1 MAVITV
7 HQNEPI
13 DSVLRRFQRQVIK
26 EGIIS
31 DVLDK
36 RFHLSKSEARR
47 VKVHELERSAKRK
60 RRRSKSKPRTS
71 VHVKK
76 KMF

>member
-1 MAVITV
+1 MAVIVV
-7 HQNEPI
+7 HKNEPI

-26 EGIIS
+26 EGIIA

-36 RFHLSKSEARR
+36 RFRTSPAEAKRI
-47 VKVHELERSAKRK
+47 KVHELERSAKRK
-60 RRRSKSKPRTS
+60 RQRMRGKPRTS

-76 KMF
+76 KIF

>member
-1 MAVITV
+1 MAVIVV
-7 HQNEPI
+7 HKNEPI

-26 EGIIS
+26 EGVIS

-36 RFHLSKSEARR
+36 RHFVSKSEAKRI
-47 VKVHELERSAKRK
+47 KAHELERSAGRK
-60 RRRSKSKPRTS
+60 RRRAKSKPRTT
-71 VHVKK
+71 VRVKK